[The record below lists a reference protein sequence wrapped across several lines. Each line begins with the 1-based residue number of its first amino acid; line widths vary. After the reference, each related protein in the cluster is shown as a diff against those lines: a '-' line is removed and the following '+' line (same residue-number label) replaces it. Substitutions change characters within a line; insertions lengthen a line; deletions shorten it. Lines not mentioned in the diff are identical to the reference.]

1 MHTFDAQS
9 LSDKENYKLLIGSII
24 PRPIA
29 FVTTLNQDISVN
41 AAPFSFFNIV
51 NNHPP
56 MIAIAVQRAGG
67 KRKDTALNIERVGDF
82 VVHITDED
90 NVQDIN
96 ETAAPLVY
104 GDSELS
110 RTDLSLITST
120 AIKTPGIQEAKIR
133 FECKL
138 SQIILLGDELDG
150 ADLIIGEIVTYH
162 IDDSIYEGDF
172 KINPHTLQAVSRL
185 AGNDYAKLGG
195 LFTIDRPENN
205 KTHAIA
211 VYCLWI
217 KSKVHRC

>member
-1 MHTFDAQS
+1 MYTFDAQS
-9 LSDKENYKLLIGSII
+9 LTARENYKLLIGSII

-29 FVTTLNQDISVN
+29 FVTTLNQDASVN

-67 KRKDTALNIERVGDF
+67 KRKDTALNIERTGDF

-96 ETAAPLVY
+96 ETAAPLAY

-110 RTDLSLITST
+110 HTELSLLTST
-120 AIKTPGIQEAKIR
+120 TIKTPGIKDAKMR

-138 SQIILLGDELDG
+138 SQMILLGDVLDG

-172 KINPHTLQAVSRL
+172 KINPHALQAVSRL
-185 AGNDYAKLGG
+185 AGNDYAKLGEY
-195 LFTIDRPENN
+195 LR
-205 KTHAIA
+205 
-211 VYCLWI
+211 
-217 KSKVHRC
+217 

>member
-1 MHTFDAQS
+1 
-9 LSDKENYKLLIGSII
+9 
-24 PRPIA
+24 
-29 FVTTLNQDISVN
+29 FVTTLNQDASVN

-67 KRKDTALNIERVGDF
+67 KRKDTALNIERTGDF

-96 ETAAPLVY
+96 ETAAPLAY

-110 RTDLSLITST
+110 RTKLSLLTST
-120 AIKTPGIQEAKIR
+120 TIKTPGIKDAKMR

-138 SQIILLGDELDG
+138 SQMILLGDVLDG

-172 KINPHTLQAVSRL
+172 KINPHALQAVSRL

-195 LFTIDRPENN
+195 LFTIDRPE
-205 KTHAIA
+205 K
-211 VYCLWI
+211 
-217 KSKVHRC
+217 

>member
-9 LSDKENYKLLIGSII
+9 LTARENYKLLIGSII

-29 FVTTLNQDISVN
+29 FVTTLNQDASVN

-67 KRKDTALNIERVGDF
+67 KRKDTALNIERTGDF

-96 ETAAPLVY
+96 ETAAPLAY

-110 RTDLSLITST
+110 RTELSLLTST
-120 AIKTPGIQEAKIR
+120 TIKTPGIKDAKMR

-138 SQIILLGDELDG
+138 SQMILLGDVLDG

-162 IDDSIYEGDF
+162 IDDSIYEGNF
-172 KINPHTLQAVSRL
+172 KINPHALQAVSHL

-195 LFTIDRPENN
+195 IFTIDRPE
-205 KTHAIA
+205 K
-211 VYCLWI
+211 
-217 KSKVHRC
+217 

>member
-1 MHTFDAQS
+1 MHTFDVQS

-172 KINPHTLQAVSRL
+172 KINPHTLQVVSRL

-195 LFTIDRPENN
+195 LFTIDRPE
-205 KTHAIA
+205 K
-211 VYCLWI
+211 
-217 KSKVHRC
+217 

>member
-1 MHTFDAQS
+1 MYTFDAQS
-9 LSDKENYKLLIGSII
+9 LTARENYKLLIGSII

-29 FVTTLNQDISVN
+29 FVTTLNQDASVN

-67 KRKDTALNIERVGDF
+67 KRKDTALNIERTGDF

-96 ETAAPLVY
+96 ETAAPLAY

-110 RTDLSLITST
+110 RTELSLLTST
-120 AIKTPGIQEAKIR
+120 TIKTPGIKDAKMR

-138 SQIILLGDELDG
+138 SQMILLGDVLDE

-172 KINPHTLQAVSRL
+172 KINPHALQAVSRL
-185 AGNDYAKLGG
+185 AGNDYAKLWGI
-195 LFTIDRPENN
+195 FTIKRPE
-205 KTHAIA
+205 K
-211 VYCLWI
+211 
-217 KSKVHRC
+217 

>member
-1 MHTFDAQS
+1 MQHHLA
-9 LSDKENYKLLIGSII
+9 
-24 PRPIA
+24 
-29 FVTTLNQDISVN
+29 
-41 AAPFSFFNIV
+41 FFNIV

-67 KRKDTALNIERVGDF
+67 KRKDTALNIERTGDF

-96 ETAAPLVY
+96 ETAAPLAY

-110 RTDLSLITST
+110 RTELSLLTST
-120 AIKTPGIQEAKIR
+120 TIKTPGIKDAKMR

-138 SQIILLGDELDG
+138 SQMILLGDVLDG

-172 KINPHTLQAVSRL
+172 KINPHALQAVSRL

-195 LFTIDRPENN
+195 IFTIKRPE
-205 KTHAIA
+205 K
-211 VYCLWI
+211 
-217 KSKVHRC
+217 

>member
-82 VVHITDED
+82 VVHIIDED

-120 AIKTPGIQEAKIR
+120 AIMTPGIQEAKIR

-195 LFTIDRPENN
+195 LFTIDRPE
-205 KTHAIA
+205 K
-211 VYCLWI
+211 
-217 KSKVHRC
+217 

>member
-9 LSDKENYKLLIGSII
+9 LTARENNKLLIGSII

-29 FVTTLNQDISVN
+29 FVTTLNQDASVN

-67 KRKDTALNIERVGDF
+67 KRKDTALNIERTGDF

-96 ETAAPLVY
+96 ETAAPLAY

-110 RTDLSLITST
+110 RTKLSLLTST
-120 AIKTPGIQEAKIR
+120 TIKTPGIKDAKMR

-138 SQIILLGDELDG
+138 SQMILLGDVLDG

-172 KINPHTLQAVSRL
+172 KINPHALQACFSFSR
-185 AGNDYAKLGG
+185 K
-195 LFTIDRPENN
+195 
-205 KTHAIA
+205 
-211 VYCLWI
+211 
-217 KSKVHRC
+217 

>member
-56 MIAIAVQRAGG
+56 MIAITVQRAGG

-120 AIKTPGIQEAKIR
+120 AIMTPGIQEAKIR

-195 LFTIDRPENN
+195 LFTIDRPE
-205 KTHAIA
+205 K
-211 VYCLWI
+211 
-217 KSKVHRC
+217 

>member
-9 LSDKENYKLLIGSII
+9 LSVKENYKLLIGSII

-29 FVTTLNQDISVN
+29 FVTTLSQDSSVN

-96 ETAAPLVY
+96 ETAVPLVY

-120 AIKTPGIQEAKIR
+120 AINTPGIQEAKIR

-185 AGNDYAKLGG
+185 AGNDYAKIGG
-195 LFTIDRPENN
+195 LFTIDRPE
-205 KTHAIA
+205 K
-211 VYCLWI
+211 
-217 KSKVHRC
+217 

>member
-1 MHTFDAQS
+1 MYTFDAQS
-9 LSDKENYKLLIGSII
+9 LTARENYKLLIGSII

-29 FVTTLNQDISVN
+29 FVTTLNQDASVN

-67 KRKDTALNIERVGDF
+67 KRKDTALNIERTGDF

-96 ETAAPLVY
+96 ETAAPLAY

-110 RTDLSLITST
+110 RTELSLLTST
-120 AIKTPGIQEAKIR
+120 TIKTPGIKDAKMR

-138 SQIILLGDELDG
+138 SQMILLGDVLDG

-172 KINPHTLQAVSRL
+172 KINPHAVSRL

-195 LFTIDRPENN
+195 IFTIKRPE
-205 KTHAIA
+205 K
-211 VYCLWI
+211 
-217 KSKVHRC
+217 

>member
-1 MHTFDAQS
+1 MYTFDAQS
-9 LSDKENYKLLIGSII
+9 LTARENYKLLIGSII

-29 FVTTLNQDISVN
+29 FVTTLNQDASVN

-67 KRKDTALNIERVGDF
+67 KRKDTALNIERTGDF

-96 ETAAPLVY
+96 ETAAPLAY

-110 RTDLSLITST
+110 RTELSLLTST
-120 AIKTPGIQEAKIR
+120 TIKTPGIKDAKMR

-138 SQIILLGDELDG
+138 SQMILLGDVLDG

-185 AGNDYAKLGG
+185 AGNDYAKLWGI
-195 LFTIDRPENN
+195 FTIKRPE
-205 KTHAIA
+205 K
-211 VYCLWI
+211 
-217 KSKVHRC
+217 

>member
-1 MHTFDAQS
+1 MYTFDAQS
-9 LSDKENYKLLIGSII
+9 LTARENYKLLIGSII

-29 FVTTLNQDISVN
+29 FVTTLNQDASVN

-67 KRKDTALNIERVGDF
+67 KRKDTALNIERTGDF

-96 ETAAPLVY
+96 ETAAPLAY

-110 RTDLSLITST
+110 RTELSLLTST
-120 AIKTPGIQEAKIR
+120 TIKTPGIKDAKMR

-138 SQIILLGDELDG
+138 SQMILLGDVLDG

-172 KINPHTLQAVSRL
+172 KINPHALQAVSRL
-185 AGNDYAKLGG
+185 AGNDYAKLWGI
-195 LFTIDRPENN
+195 FTIKRPE
-205 KTHAIA
+205 K
-211 VYCLWI
+211 
-217 KSKVHRC
+217 

>member
-1 MHTFDAQS
+1 MYTFDAQS
-9 LSDKENYKLLIGSII
+9 LTARENYKLLIGSII

-29 FVTTLNQDISVN
+29 FVTTLNQDASVN

-67 KRKDTALNIERVGDF
+67 KRKDTALNIERTGDF

-96 ETAAPLVY
+96 ETAAPLAY

-110 RTDLSLITST
+110 RTELSLLTST
-120 AIKTPGIQEAKIR
+120 TIKTPGIKDAKMR

-138 SQIILLGDELDG
+138 SQMILLGDVLDG

-162 IDDSIYEGDF
+162 IEDSIYEGDF
-172 KINPHTLQAVSRL
+172 KINPHALQAVSRL
-185 AGNDYAKLGG
+185 AGNDYAKLGEY
-195 LFTIDRPENN
+195 LR
-205 KTHAIA
+205 
-211 VYCLWI
+211 
-217 KSKVHRC
+217 

>member
-9 LSDKENYKLLIGSII
+9 LTARENYKLLIGSII

-29 FVTTLNQDISVN
+29 FVTTLNQDTSVN

-56 MIAIAVQRAGG
+56 MIAIAVQRVGG
-67 KRKDTALNIERVGDF
+67 KRKDTALNIERTGDF

-96 ETAAPLVY
+96 ETAAPLAY

-110 RTDLSLITST
+110 RTELSLLTST
-120 AIKTPGIQEAKIR
+120 TIKTPGIKDAKMR

-138 SQIILLGDELDG
+138 SQMILLGDVLDG

-172 KINPHTLQAVSRL
+172 KINPHALQVVSRL

-195 LFTIDRPENN
+195 LFTIDRPE
-205 KTHAIA
+205 K
-211 VYCLWI
+211 
-217 KSKVHRC
+217 

>member
-9 LSDKENYKLLIGSII
+9 LTARENYKLLIGSII

-29 FVTTLNQDISVN
+29 FVTTLNQDASVN

-67 KRKDTALNIERVGDF
+67 KRKDTALNIERTGDF

-96 ETAAPLVY
+96 ETAAPLAY

-110 RTDLSLITST
+110 RTELSLLTST
-120 AIKTPGIQEAKIR
+120 TIKTPGIKDAKMR

-138 SQIILLGDELDG
+138 SQMILIGDVLDG

-162 IDDSIYEGDF
+162 IDDSIYEGNF
-172 KINPHTLQAVSRL
+172 KINPHALQAVSRL
-185 AGNDYAKLGG
+185 AGNDYAKLGEY
-195 LFTIDRPENN
+195 LQ
-205 KTHAIA
+205 
-211 VYCLWI
+211 
-217 KSKVHRC
+217 

>member
-1 MHTFDAQS
+1 MHTFYAQS
-9 LSDKENYKLLIGSII
+9 LSVKENYKLLIGSII

-29 FVTTLNQDISVN
+29 FVTTLNQDSSVN

-120 AIKTPGIQEAKIR
+120 AINTPGIQEAKIR

-195 LFTIDRPENN
+195 LFTIDRPE
-205 KTHAIA
+205 K
-211 VYCLWI
+211 
-217 KSKVHRC
+217 

>member
-1 MHTFDAQS
+1 MVILRKEVGIMRTFDAQS
-9 LSDKENYKLLIGSII
+9 LSAKENYKLLIGSII

-67 KRKDTALNIERVGDF
+67 KRKDTALNIERTGDF

-110 RTDLSLITST
+110 RTELSLVTST
-120 AIKTPGIQEAKIR
+120 TIKTPGIQEAKMR

-172 KINPHTLQAVSRL
+172 KINPHGLQAVSRL

-195 LFTIDRPENN
+195 IFTINRPE
-205 KTHAIA
+205 K
-211 VYCLWI
+211 
-217 KSKVHRC
+217 

>member
-1 MHTFDAQS
+1 MYTFDAQS
-9 LSDKENYKLLIGSII
+9 LTARENYKLLIGSII

-29 FVTTLNQDISVN
+29 FVTTLNQDASVN

-67 KRKDTALNIERVGDF
+67 KRKDTALNIEWTGDF

-96 ETAAPLVY
+96 ETAAPLAY

-110 RTDLSLITST
+110 RTELSLLTST
-120 AIKTPGIQEAKIR
+120 TIKTPGIKDAKMR

-138 SQIILLGDELDG
+138 SQMILLGDVLDG

-172 KINPHTLQAVSRL
+172 KINPHALQAVSRL
-185 AGNDYAKLGG
+185 AGNDYAKLWGI
-195 LFTIDRPENN
+195 FTIKRPE
-205 KTHAIA
+205 K
-211 VYCLWI
+211 
-217 KSKVHRC
+217 

>member
-1 MHTFDAQS
+1 MQHH
-9 LSDKENYKLLIGSII
+9 L
-24 PRPIA
+24 
-29 FVTTLNQDISVN
+29 V
-41 AAPFSFFNIV
+41 FFNIV

-67 KRKDTALNIERVGDF
+67 KRKDTALNIERTGDF

-96 ETAAPLVY
+96 ETAAPLAY

-110 RTDLSLITST
+110 RTELSLLTST
-120 AIKTPGIQEAKIR
+120 TIKTPGIKDAKMR

-138 SQIILLGDELDG
+138 SQMILLGDVLDG

-162 IDDSIYEGDF
+162 IDDSIYEGNF
-172 KINPHTLQAVSRL
+172 KINPHALQAVSRL

-195 LFTIDRPENN
+195 IFTIDRPE
-205 KTHAIA
+205 K
-211 VYCLWI
+211 
-217 KSKVHRC
+217 

>member
-9 LSDKENYKLLIGSII
+9 LTARENYKLLIGSII

-29 FVTTLNQDISVN
+29 FVTTLNQDASVN

-51 NNHPP
+51 NNQPP
-56 MIAIAVQRAGG
+56 MIAIAVQRTGG
-67 KRKDTALNIERVGDF
+67 KRKDTALNIERTGDF

-96 ETAAPLVY
+96 ETAAPLAY

-110 RTDLSLITST
+110 RTELLLVTST
-120 AIKTPGIQEAKIR
+120 TIKTPGIKDAKMR

-138 SQIILLGDELDG
+138 SQMILLGDALDG

-162 IDDSIYEGDF
+162 IDKSIYEGDF
-172 KINPHTLQAVSRL
+172 KINPHALQAVSRL
-185 AGNDYAKLGG
+185 AGNDYAKLGET
-195 LFTIDRPENN
+195 FTINRPE
-205 KTHAIA
+205 K
-211 VYCLWI
+211 
-217 KSKVHRC
+217 

>member
-1 MHTFDAQS
+1 MYTFDAQS
-9 LSDKENYKLLIGSII
+9 LTARENYKLLIGSII

-29 FVTTLNQDISVN
+29 FVTTLNQDASVN

-67 KRKDTALNIERVGDF
+67 KRKDTALNIERTGDF

-96 ETAAPLVY
+96 ETAAPLTY

-110 RTDLSLITST
+110 RTELSLLTST
-120 AIKTPGIQEAKIR
+120 TIKTPGIKDAKMR

-138 SQIILLGDELDG
+138 SQMILLGDVLDG

-172 KINPHTLQAVSRL
+172 KINPHALQAVSRL
-185 AGNDYAKLGG
+185 AGNDYAKLWGI
-195 LFTIDRPENN
+195 FTIKRPE
-205 KTHAIA
+205 K
-211 VYCLWI
+211 
-217 KSKVHRC
+217 

>member
-1 MHTFDAQS
+1 MYTFDAQS
-9 LSDKENYKLLIGSII
+9 LTARENYKLLIGSII

-29 FVTTLNQDISVN
+29 FVTTLNQDASVN

-67 KRKDTALNIERVGDF
+67 KRKDTALNIERTGDF

-96 ETAAPLVY
+96 ETAAPLAY

-110 RTDLSLITST
+110 RTELSLLTST
-120 AIKTPGIQEAKIR
+120 TIKTPGIKDAKMR

-138 SQIILLGDELDG
+138 SQMILLGDVLDG

-162 IDDSIYEGDF
+162 IDDSIYECDF
-172 KINPHTLQAVSRL
+172 KINPHALQAVSRL
-185 AGNDYAKLGG
+185 AGNDYAKLWGI
-195 LFTIDRPENN
+195 FTIKRPE
-205 KTHAIA
+205 K
-211 VYCLWI
+211 
-217 KSKVHRC
+217 